1 MGAIFELLGGD
12 LILYAG
18 IAITAIIAF
27 LGNNKYQRNKGGNKE
42 KAKQKEADNEKAGD
56 IRDAVDGVKP
66 VSDDNIEYR
75 D

>member
-1 MGAIFELLGGD
+1 MGTLIDLIGGD

-18 IAITAIIAF
+18 IAITALVAF
-27 LGNNKYQRNKGGNKE
+27 FGNNKYQRNKGKNKE
-42 KAKQKEADNEKAGD
+42 AAEQGRVDNEKASD

-66 VSDDNIEYR
+66 VSDDKLKFR